1 MFVHF
6 INNRL
11 YHIHSSNDHDDFVAL
26 VKASRGAF
34 FMNQNGQ
41 IQFNEILQTINRSK
55 TCKKELWQKL
65 NAALASM

>member
-41 IQFNEILQTINRSK
+41 IQFNEVRHSNISNNFQHLFLFQDSTND
-55 TCKKELWQKL
+55 
-65 NAALASM
+65 